1 MKAVKYAALLSTFAL
16 LFSLNALAR
25 DKNQH
30 SVDIPDS
37 VQVGTTHLQAGTYR
51 VRWEGTSPQVQ
62 VTFIRDGKTVATVPA
77 TLKNDSAVVQD
88 QIVVDPT
95 SGSARALKEI
105 DFGHQQQ
112 ALVFTQAGM

>member
-1 MKAVKYAALLSTFAL
+1 MKAVKYVGILSVLAL

-30 SVDIPDS
+30 SVSIPDS
-37 VQVGTTHLQAGTYR
+37 VQVGTTQLQAGTYR
-51 VRWEGTSPQVQ
+51 VKWEGTAPQVQ
-62 VTFIRDGKTVATVPA
+62 VTFIREGKTVATVPA
-77 TLKNDSAVVQD
+77 TLKNDNAITQD
-88 QIVVDPT
+88 DIVVDPA

-112 ALVFTQAGM
+112 ALVFGEAGM